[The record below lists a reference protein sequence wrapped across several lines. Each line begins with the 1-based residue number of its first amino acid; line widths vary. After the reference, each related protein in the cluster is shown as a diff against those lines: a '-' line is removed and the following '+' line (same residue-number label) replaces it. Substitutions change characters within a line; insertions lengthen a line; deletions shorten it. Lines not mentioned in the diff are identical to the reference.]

1 MRLVNFRHKG
11 LRQFYTDDNPK
22 GLSASLIDKLRK
34 LLFALETA
42 QDIEQVGRFP
52 GWKLHQ
58 LKGNL
63 KGFWSLTV
71 TGNWRVV
78 FRYDETTNTASDI
91 DLTDY
96 H

>member
-1 MRLVNFRHKG
+1 MRLAGFRHKG
-11 LRQFYTDDNPK
+11 LRKLYADDNSK
-22 GLSASLIDKLRK
+22 GLSVAIVDKLRK

-42 QDIEQVGRFP
+42 EGLEQVGRFP
-52 GWKLHQ
+52 GWKLHP
-58 LKGNL
+58 LKGDL
-63 KGFWSLTV
+63 TGFWSLAV
-71 TGNWRVV
+71 TGNWRVI

>member
-1 MRLVNFRHKG
+1 MRLAGFRHKG
-11 LRQFYTDDNPK
+11 LRRHYADDNAK
-22 GLSASLIDKLRK
+22 GLSVAIVDKLRK

-42 QDIEQVGRFP
+42 QDIEQLRRFP
-52 GWKLHQ
+52 GWRLHP
-58 LKGNL
+58 LKGEL

-71 TGNWRVV
+71 TGNWRLI
-78 FRYDETTNTASDI
+78 FRYDEATNTASDI